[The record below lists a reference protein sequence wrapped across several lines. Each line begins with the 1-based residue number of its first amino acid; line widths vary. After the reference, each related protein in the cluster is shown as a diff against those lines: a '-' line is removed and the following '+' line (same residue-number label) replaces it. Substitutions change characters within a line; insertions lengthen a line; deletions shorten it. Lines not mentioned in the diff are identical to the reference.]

1 MGGGPRLQVHS
12 AYGSVSRLPES
23 KAESIGTGASHHST
37 LGPILVLKGS
47 LWIFTDLVVFG
58 V

>member
-23 KAESIGTGASHHST
+23 KAESIGTGASHHGLYSRSHT
-37 LGPILVLKGS
+37 GP
-47 LWIFTDLVVFG
+47 
-58 V
+58 